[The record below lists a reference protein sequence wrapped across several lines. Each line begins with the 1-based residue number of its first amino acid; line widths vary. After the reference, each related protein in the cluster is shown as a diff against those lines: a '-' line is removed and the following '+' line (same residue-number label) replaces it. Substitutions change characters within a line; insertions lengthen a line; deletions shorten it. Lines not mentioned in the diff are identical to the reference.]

1 MASNRASGFWETS
14 PTMNRNYFPEGDDDF
29 EQQDQLLEDD
39 DFDGRTP
46 VRAHWHVLTRRD

>member
-1 MASNRASGFWETS
+1 
-14 PTMNRNYFPEGDDDF
+14 MNRNYFPEGDDDF